1 MDSRKGTTDSADNKD
16 EHRRLV
22 DRERELSF
30 VGCVTSLDLKIC
42 EQTEKS

>member
-1 MDSRKGTTDSADNKD
+1 MDNEKERLIQRYKD